1 MKIVNIK
8 MKSVL
13 VIFASLAILTAC
25 SKDEKTADGYGNF
38 EAKEIIV
45 SAEAQ
50 GKLLSFKAER
60 GIELKAGDLVAI
72 IDTTQLILKKEQLF
86 AQKGAIANQHN
97 SIVAQTDVQDKQK
110 SILLTEKA
118 RVERLL
124 KDGAATSKQLDD
136 IEGQL
141 RVIESSIES
150 IKSQNPA
157 VFSNVDALNKQIE
170 QLNDQINKCY
180 VRNPIDGY
188 VLDNFVELTELIFPG
203 KTLYK
208 IADLNNMELRIY
220 ISGEQLSQIKIG
232 QNVKVLIDKNADEN
246 YTLQGTVTWISQKAE
261 FTPKII
267 QTKKDRV
274 NLVYAVIISVKNDGK
289 IKIGM
294 PAEVVF

>member
-1 MKIVNIK
+1 
-8 MKSVL
+8 MKSILVL
-13 VIFASLAILTAC
+13 LASIALLTSC
-25 SKDEKTADGYGNF
+25 SEETKTADGYGNF

-60 GIELKAGDLVAI
+60 GIELKAGDLVAT
-72 IDTTQLILKKEQLF
+72 IDTTQLILKKEQLI
-86 AQKGAIANQHN
+86 AQKGGIANQHN
-97 SIVAQTDVQDKQK
+97 SIVAQIDVQDKQK
-110 SILLTEKA
+110 SILIREKA

-188 VLDNFVELTELIFPG
+188 VLDNFVEETELVIPG

-232 QNVKVLIDKNADEN
+232 NKVKVLIDKNVDEN
-246 YTLQGTVTWISQKAE
+246 YTFEGTITWISQKAE

-267 QTKKDRV
+267 QTKKERV
-274 NLVYAVIISVKNDGK
+274 NLVYAVIVSVKNDGK

-294 PAEVVF
+294 PAEVLFN